1 MDYYEAKEI
10 LNQNRGG
17 KTFPRVV
24 LEEARNEVRKKDS
37 LGSVMSAAKR

>member
-1 MDYYEAKEI
+1 MDYYEAKAI
-10 LNQNRGG
+10 LNENRTG
-17 KTFPRVV
+17 KTFPRAV